1 MVICGG
7 APSRCSNGQP
17 MLRRSMFDKSQL
29 GESVGNRTVSRTHLQ
44 RSPTR
49 CPSLLNKYEN
59 ASSRLSKGSRAQGCA
74 CPWLFGVHC
83 RSSGSP
89 GYGGLKNIIAR
100 PYDRTEPRNPNC
112 FIADR
117 SLESE
122 DAGRIEEGLG
132 GAHLARFRLTPL
144 CPHQIAS
151 DVGAARLFSQK
162 GSAPS

>member
-1 MVICGG
+1 MANLCFVGRCSINRNS
-7 APSRCSNGQP
+7 AKVSATVPSRVLICSARPSAALCTQQVRKRVVETIKRIPCARVLPLFRLAGI
-17 MLRRSMFDKSQL
+17 RRIKEYYS
-29 GESVGNRTVSRTHLQ
+29 T
-44 RSPTR
+44 
-49 CPSLLNKYEN
+49 
-59 ASSRLSKGSRAQGCA
+59 
-74 CPWLFGVHC
+74 
-83 RSSGSP
+83 
-89 GYGGLKNIIAR
+89 

-132 GAHLARFRLTPL
+132 GAHLAHFRLTPL
-144 CPHQIAS
+144 CAQKIAS